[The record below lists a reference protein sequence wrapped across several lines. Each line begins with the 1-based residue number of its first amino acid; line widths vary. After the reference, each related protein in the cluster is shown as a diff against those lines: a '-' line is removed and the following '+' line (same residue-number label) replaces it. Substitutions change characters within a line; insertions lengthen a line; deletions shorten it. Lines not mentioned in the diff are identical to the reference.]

1 MTGIEYDLD
10 MDEMTVHGQK
20 VQLLSISIAL
30 EAFINFISNRPTN
43 PILVGHNIVRFDNPI
58 LRNAAANC
66 GQLELL
72 ENSVNLCIDTLQAFR
87 SKYPGLKSYK
97 QQRLVS
103 MFIGVH
109 YKAHDAIQDTIHLK
123 MLFEQKFRLD
133 EMMEYATRF

>member
-20 VQLLSISIAL
+20 VQLMSISSAL

-103 MFIGVH
+103 MFFGMH
-109 YKAHDAIQDTIHLK
+109 YQAHDAIKDTIHLK
-123 MLFEQKFRLD
+123 MLFEQKFRLGD
-133 EMMEYATRF
+133 MMEYATRF